1 VLVACGSRSSEPPA
15 KPARHDAPLQPA
27 AKDAASAD
35 VVDAP
40 PVAAAT
46 PDAADVRF
54 EQNSGDPA
62 SPPRVIK
69 KPTAADQKLLDFAR
83 ACAQAKRDAGDTN
96 IDVDSAKLQR
106 VDTRASVWFKEKRA
120 TPVGDHLLDVNDTT
134 RGCIWIPRE

>member
-1 VLVACGSRSSEPPA
+1 V
-15 KPARHDAPLQPA
+15 QPA

-35 VVDAP
+35 VVEAP
-40 PVAAAT
+40 PVAVAT
-46 PDAADVRF
+46 PDAAVRF

-62 SPPRVIK
+62 SPPRVVK

-83 ACAQAKRDAGDTN
+83 ACAIAKRDAGSTN
-96 IDVDSAKLQR
+96 IDVESGKLQR
-106 VDTRASVWFKEKRA
+106 VDTRASVWFKEIRA